1 MTSSMSKE
9 EIARIKQDLMQYTGV
24 SVVDAAPMTRGEYN
38 ELRGRSVPTGE
49 NPNDE
54 GFIVEN
60 RAFGSPNVP
69 GFSGYVSWLPKDIF
83 ESVYRC
89 SRTEQSRM
97 FIEMEDLYERICS
110 LSGVIRSCTCRYDT
124 AFSLNVMRLNAM
136 KSYYAALSA
145 IWTHR
150 YGWESNPSR
159 HRPI

>member
-1 MTSSMSKE
+1 MTRE
-9 EIARIKQDLMQYTGV
+9 EIAHIKSCLMQYTGV
-24 SVVDAAPMTRGEYN
+24 SVVDVAPMTRGEYN
-38 ELRGRSVPTGE
+38 ELRGWSVPANE

-60 RAFGSPNVP
+60 RSFGSPNVP

-83 ESVYRC
+83 ERVYRY
-89 SRTEQSRM
+89 SGTGQSRI

-110 LSGVIRSCTCRYDT
+110 LDGVIRACICRDDMG
-124 AFSLNVMRLNAM
+124 FSLNVMRLNAM

-145 IWTHR
+145 IWTHM

-159 HRPI
+159 YRPM